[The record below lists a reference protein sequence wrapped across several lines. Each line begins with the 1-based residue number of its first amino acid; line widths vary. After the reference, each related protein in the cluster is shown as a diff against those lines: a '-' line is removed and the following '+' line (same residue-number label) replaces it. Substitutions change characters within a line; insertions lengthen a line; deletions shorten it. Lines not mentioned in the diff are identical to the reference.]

1 MITGLFVF
9 TTIMSLSFVIIG
21 TLLLKHPPKD
31 INSTIGYRTKKSSKN
46 QETWDFAQRLAGKV
60 FLITGIVN
68 FAVCSLIILLFVNK
82 QNVEHMFLVLAYCQ
96 IAECFVVILITELK
110 LKKKIKNMNK
120 NIEK

>member
-1 MITGLFVF
+1 MITGLFAF
-9 TTIMSLSFVIIG
+9 TAIMSLSFVIIG

-60 FLITGIVN
+60 FLIIGIVN

-82 QNVEHMFLVLAYCQ
+82 QNVDYMFLVLAYCQ

-110 LKKKIKNMNK
+110 LKKKIENMNK
-120 NIEK
+120 NIGK

>member
-1 MITGLFVF
+1 MITGLFAF

-60 FLITGIVN
+60 FLIIGIVN

-82 QNVEHMFLVLAYCQ
+82 QNVDHMFLVLAYCQ

-110 LKKKIKNMNK
+110 LKKKIENMNK
-120 NIEK
+120 NIGK

>member
-46 QETWDFAQRLAGKV
+46 QETWDFAQRLAGIV

>member
-1 MITGLFVF
+1 MITGLFAF
-9 TTIMSLSFVIIG
+9 TAIMSLSFVIIG

-60 FLITGIVN
+60 FLIIGIVN

-82 QNVEHMFLVLAYCQ
+82 QNVDHMFLVLAYCQ

-110 LKKKIKNMNK
+110 LKKKIENMNK
-120 NIEK
+120 NIGK

>member
-1 MITGLFVF
+1 MITGLFAF
-9 TTIMSLSFVIIG
+9 TAIMSLSFVIIG

-60 FLITGIVN
+60 FLIIGIVN
-68 FAVCSLIILLFVNK
+68 FAMCSLIILLFVNK
-82 QNVEHMFLVLAYCQ
+82 QNVDHMFLVLAYCQ

-110 LKKKIKNMNK
+110 LKKKIENMNK
-120 NIEK
+120 NIGK

>member
-46 QETWDFAQRLAGKV
+46 QETWDFAQRLAGIV

-96 IAECFVVILITELK
+96 IAEFFVVILITELR
-110 LKKKIKNMNK
+110 LKKKIENMNK
-120 NIEK
+120 NTEK

>member
-1 MITGLFVF
+1 
-9 TTIMSLSFVIIG
+9 VIIG

-60 FLITGIVN
+60 FLIIGIVN

-82 QNVEHMFLVLAYCQ
+82 QNVDHMFLVLAYCQ

-110 LKKKIKNMNK
+110 LKKKIENMNK
-120 NIEK
+120 NIGK